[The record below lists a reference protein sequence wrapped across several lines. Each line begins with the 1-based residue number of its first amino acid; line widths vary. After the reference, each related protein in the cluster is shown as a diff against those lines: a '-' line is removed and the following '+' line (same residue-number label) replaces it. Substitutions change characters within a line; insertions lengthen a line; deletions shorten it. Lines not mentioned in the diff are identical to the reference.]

1 MIAFA
6 GSAPRGVFR
15 MLSGMAEAPQRAATI
30 TDVASALDISPTTVW
45 RALNDSPR
53 VSERTRQRVRTAA
66 ERMNYRPSLVAQT
79 LLRGRTQT
87 LGVVVPMIGN
97 PVYAALVRAVEQVA
111 FQHKYNIVLCDTDF
125 QPGREREYLDLLAR
139 RRVEGIAIIP
149 FAARGTSGSNGE
161 GVEAGYEQLVTLA
174 REGTAVVAM
183 QQEVPGQA
191 SFDSVVPDNCAAARD
206 MTAHLIRLGHRRIGF
221 LHGGMPDWHL
231 PMRQRFDGYR
241 QALDETGIAF
251 DESLVLQAGTFAS
264 VLTDDANGDFHADT
278 VAAYLSSPAR
288 PTAVFA
294 PVDMLAIRVMEV
306 ARDRLKLRVP
316 EDVAIA
322 GFDDILAAAHTSPP
336 LTTVRQPTA
345 RIGQRAAELLF
356 ERMHARA
363 GKSGGGDDEPVA
375 PASPVPPVHERVGC
389 ELVIRRSCGSK
400 TAD

>member
-1 MIAFA
+1 MV
-6 GSAPRGVFR
+6 SRPTTTNAP
-15 MLSGMAEAPQRAATI
+15 EAPPTI
-30 TDVASALDISPTTVW
+30 IDLAKRLDISATTVW

-53 VSERTRQRVRTAA
+53 VSPKTRKRVLAA
-66 ERMNYRPSLVAQT
+66 AKRMNYRPSLVAQT

-87 LGVVVPMIGN
+87 LGVVLPMIGN

-111 FQHKYNIVLCDTDF
+111 FQHKYNIILCDTDF
-125 QPGREREYLDLLAR
+125 QPDREREYLDQLSR

-149 FAARGTSGSNGE
+149 FAARGMDSSDDSPDERGAAELGAQ
-161 GVEAGYEQLVTLA
+161 GGYEQLVSLA
-174 REGTAVVAM
+174 RQGTAVVAM

-191 SFDSVVPDNCAAARD
+191 SSFDAVVPDNRAAARD

-241 QALDETGIAF
+241 AALHDAGIAF

-264 VLTDDANGDFHADT
+264 VLTDDSNGDFHARD
-278 VAAYLSSPAR
+278 VAEYLTSPGR

-336 LTTVRQPTA
+336 LTTVRHPTA
-345 RIGQRAAELLF
+345 RVGRRAAELLF
-356 ERMHARA
+356 ERMRA
-363 GKSGGGDDEPVA
+363 SDGKAGEGSADATAA
-375 PASPVPPVHERVGC
+375 PPQPVHERVAC
-389 ELVIRRSCGSK
+389 ELIIRGSCGSK
-400 TAD
+400 TAH